1 MNLLLRYLG
10 HLLIIS
16 AFFRFLPIGVAL
28 FYGESFFLFVLAF
41 LISLGAGGFL
51 VFKYRRKEEEPALT
65 LAQGL
70 VLVALSFIILPLI
83 GALSFLPS
91 LNYNLLDAYFESI
104 SGFTTTSLTLYSALD
119 ELPRSL
125 LMWRAEIQWMGGVG
139 IVMVFLF
146 IFSRLHSHD
155 YTRLGDTES
164 KTQSTLALYQAQGF
178 NVRLEGGVRKTLA
191 HIMII
196 YFGYTLIGIGLLY
209 LTGLTLFEATGMAFT
224 ALSTGGFSM
233 TDSFYSSG
241 WTFFVLILLMLAGS
255 ISFINHNDLLR
266 RKWKAFFMS
275 FEKNV
280 FLIFVAL
287 AVLVSLTVYTDFMA
301 VLFEIVSAFTTTG
314 YSTSPIALLHP
325 LFILMIMTGMMVGGS
340 VASTSGGIKVFRI
353 YYLLRAIPW
362 SIKKISSPPSAVIPL
377 QIHGDKNAESKLAN
391 IGVFVFLYVF
401 ILLIGT
407 VCFMLFGHSFLNASF
422 QVFSA
427 LGTVGLQTM
436 DIAALNPFLK
446 FILMMAMLFGRLE
459 IFPVLIVLRG
469 LFRLKKRI

>member
-1 MNLLLRYLG
+1 MSILFRYLG
-10 HLLIIS
+10 YLLILS
-16 AFFRFLPIGVAL
+16 AFFRLIPIGVAL
-28 FYGESFFLFVLAF
+28 FYNESLFLFVLSSA
-41 LISLGAGGFL
+41 ISLAVGGFL
-51 VFKYRRKEEEPALT
+51 VFRYRRTEDEPALT
-65 LAQGL
+65 LTQGL

-104 SGFTTTSLTLYSALD
+104 SGFTTTGLTLYSALGD
-119 ELPRSL
+119 LPRSL
-125 LMWRAEIQWMGGVG
+125 LMWRAETQWMGGIG

-164 KTQSTLALYQAQGF
+164 KTRSTLALYQAQGF
-178 NVRLEGGVRKTLA
+178 NIKLEGGVRKTLSS
-191 HIMII
+191 IMII

-209 LTGLTLFEATGMAFT
+209 LTGLPLFEATGMAFT

-233 TDSFYSSG
+233 TDAFYSSG
-241 WTFFVLILLMLAGS
+241 WTFSVLIFLMLMGS
-255 ISFINHNDLLR
+255 ISFINHNDLIR
-266 RKWKAFFMS
+266 GKWKHFFKS

-287 AVLVSLTVYTDFMA
+287 AVAISLTVYMDFTS
-301 VLFEIVSAFTTTG
+301 VVFEIVSAFTTTG
-314 YSTSPIALLHP
+314 YSMSPIALLPP
-325 LFILMIMTGMMVGGS
+325 LFILMIMTGMMIGGS

-362 SIKKISSPPSAVIPL
+362 SIKKLSSPPSAVIPL

-391 IGVFVFLYVF
+391 IGIFVFLYFF
-401 ILLIGT
+401 ILLAGT
-407 VCFMLFGHSFLNASF
+407 VCFMFFGYGFLDASF

-436 DIAALNPFLK
+436 DIAVLNPLLK
-446 FILMMAMLFGRLE
+446 IILIMAMLFGRLE
-459 IFPVLIVLRG
+459 IFPILIVLRG
-469 LFRLKKRI
+469 LFRLKKRT